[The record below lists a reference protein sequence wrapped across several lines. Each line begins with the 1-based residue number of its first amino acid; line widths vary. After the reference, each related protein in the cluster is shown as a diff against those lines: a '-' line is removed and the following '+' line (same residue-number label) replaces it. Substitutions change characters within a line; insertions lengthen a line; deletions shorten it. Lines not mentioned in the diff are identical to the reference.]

1 MGRFLK
7 FLGNIQG
14 FAWYPGLALGVFG
27 LFFWRLFFMLLLCA
41 VQIQMPGV
49 GFLWIPE
56 SGTSIL
62 VLFVIPVEEK

>member
-1 MGRFLK
+1 M
-7 FLGNIQG
+7 
-14 FAWYPGLALGVFG
+14 
-27 LFFWRLFFMLLLCA
+27 LFQCA

-62 VLFVIPVEEK
+62 VLCNFCSRKIIYYGEYILDYLVL